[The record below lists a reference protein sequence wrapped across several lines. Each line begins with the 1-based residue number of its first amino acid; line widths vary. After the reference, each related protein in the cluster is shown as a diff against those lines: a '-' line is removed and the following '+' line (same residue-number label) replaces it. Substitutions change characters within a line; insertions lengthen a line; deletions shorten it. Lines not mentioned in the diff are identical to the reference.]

1 MSPTARTHTRNTHGN
16 APRHLW
22 STQNRT
28 PGKIP
33 WREARPLPAKHTTH
47 HFRIQRPCFRVH
59 GLGFR
64 GLGAGFGFTVS
75 CVRTVQ
81 CALPFLSP
89 NDNLIARDGYVHA
102 LARQSTRMQNS
113 GGSHLIGVLLLGTAC
128 PPPARQKSISLS
140 PTPVHGRHLGI
151 GARGHRGASGG
162 VKGDLM
168 H

>member
-64 GLGAGFGFTVS
+64 GLGAGFGFRVS
-75 CVRTVQ
+75 CEHTAYPATQRQSHRTRWV
-81 CALPFLSP
+81 CACARASKHTHAELWRFSPDWGLASWPRLPTARTSKIHLPFS
-89 NDNLIARDGYVHA
+89 NAR
-102 LARQSTRMQNS
+102 ARSTPR
-113 GGSHLIGVLLLGTAC
+113 
-128 PPPARQKSISLS
+128 
-140 PTPVHGRHLGI
+140 
-151 GARGHRGASGG
+151 HRGAWAQGSEWGG
-162 VKGDLM
+162 
-168 H
+168 